1 MSFSPRTYY
10 VSVHTRFN
18 IDADLFLL
26 ARVAATTAPS
36 VNDVVTTGV
45 HVQCKAE
52 KTCSGVV
59 SGLQPLTSYDVYY
72 WYRSEAGAEPLS
84 PITSMMQRVRTTD
97 VVPFALSLEGVGA
110 ERDHVNV
117 VVSMEER
124 GGYVWCRVHEVD
136 MVPTV
141 EQFKLTTPLVLED
154 GAARGVKRVDDLRAG
169 VSYFGYC
176 YSEDSYGDVMT
187 NSIASTRFA
196 FTTRDDTVAWNT
208 TVWSNATLAAVRATS
223 NRNLTMCCVLEPTAT
238 PVDFAYV
245 MGSDYCTAVS
255 ALVPTSLFMVA
266 QDDTDYWVT
275 CAARTSTFEELMF
288 DQPEAHHT
296 ASRAPL
302 LELVATQPTYHSLP
316 VDVRSDRPGS
326 VWCLAREQATTPTV
340 EEVKEGAMNLLVRD
354 AVTSVVVEGL
364 EASTPYHVWC
374 YGATSEG
381 LPMQNALETMHAAVS
396 TYPCKCVLRVS

>member
-36 VNDVVTTGV
+36 VSDVVTTGV

-72 WYRSEAGAEPLS
+72 WYRSEAGA
-84 PITSMMQRVRTTD
+84 QRVRTTD

-169 VSYFGYC
+169 VYARIRPPAALHL
-176 YSEDSYGDVMT
+176 DGDVK
-187 NSIASTRFA
+187 NAGQHRFQLSLYRRVRLRKA
-196 FTTRDDTVAWNT
+196 
-208 TVWSNATLAAVRATS
+208 LPAAVAR
-223 NRNLTMCCVLEPTAT
+223 
-238 PVDFAYV
+238 PVIGQRQAV
-245 MGSDYCTAVS
+245 VSLSHSSISSSASLLVS
-255 ALVPTSLFMVA
+255 A
-266 QDDTDYWVT
+266 
-275 CAARTSTFEELMF
+275 
-288 DQPEAHHT
+288 
-296 ASRAPL
+296 
-302 LELVATQPTYHSLP
+302 
-316 VDVRSDRPGS
+316 
-326 VWCLAREQATTPTV
+326 EQ
-340 EEVKEGAMNLLVRD
+340 
-354 AVTSVVVEGL
+354 
-364 EASTPYHVWC
+364 
-374 YGATSEG
+374 
-381 LPMQNALETMHAAVS
+381 
-396 TYPCKCVLRVS
+396 